1 MKKIAVLAVAC
12 SVLAGCSYLGE
23 PESYTVVD
31 EVTTPVAEPA
41 PAPAPMPVPVV
52 APMMVRPVAACGCC
66 TQTNVC
72 GTGACQINPGVA
84 GPLVINIPP
93 QTVCVQ

>member
-12 SVLAGCSYLGE
+12 AVLAGCSYLGE

-31 EVTTPVAEPA
+31 EVATPVAEPA
-41 PAPAPMPVPVV
+41 PAPAPAPVV
-52 APMMVRPVAACGCC
+52 APMMVRPMATCGCC
-66 TQTNVC
+66 TRTNVC
-72 GTGACQINPGVA
+72 GTSGACQINPGVA
-84 GPLVINIPP
+84 GPLVITIPP

>member
-31 EVTTPVAEPA
+31 EVATPVAEPA
-41 PAPAPMPVPVV
+41 PAPAPAPVV
-52 APMMVRPVAACGCC
+52 APMMVRPMATCGCC
-66 TQTNVC
+66 TRTNVC
-72 GTGACQINPGVA
+72 GTSGACQINPGVA
-84 GPLVINIPP
+84 GPLVITIPP